1 MNAYNKIVSSVIY
14 FFANTIKKKE
24 FLFFVL
30 KICLVFVFF
39 TATYFS
45 YIFFKNSHD
54 VQASLVYCEIIERY
68 QKAVEKKSPTVLT
81 EIIEDCEIAAKKYW
95 LSSFKYFFGLCRCC
109 SLALLNDE
117 KAIEEM
123 SLIVEKLPRNTELYR
138 ISLVSLALMMID
150 KSNNDVIVNKGK
162 RIFDELIKNSKESF
176 ADTAI
181 FYHGLY
187 EFKKGNQKE
196 AGLIWKDLLYN
207 PLYSESPFK
216 KMVNDALNWEF

>member
-1 MNAYNKIVSSVIY
+1 
-14 FFANTIKKKE
+14 
-24 FLFFVL
+24 
-30 KICLVFVFF
+30 
-39 TATYFS
+39 
-45 YIFFKNSHD
+45 
-54 VQASLVYCEIIERY
+54 
-68 QKAVEKKSPTVLT
+68 
-81 EIIEDCEIAAKKYW
+81 
-95 LSSFKYFFGLCRCC
+95 
-109 SLALLNDE
+109 
-117 KAIEEM
+117 
-123 SLIVEKLPRNTELYR
+123 
-138 ISLVSLALMMID
+138 MMID